1 MKDIFFSSDIRLLIQ
16 FNFSGIDFE
25 LLRNDSE
32 KFNWTPLLSTS
43 SIDGMIKILNNILIT
58 LYDVHAPV
66 QPIKMRHI
74 PSLCLTDE
82 IKKNYVQKQRQN
94 LNLKQD
100 LHFTTKNNRYMHNIN
115 IFITSYKTV
124 IQLKSGSFFGH

>member
-1 MKDIFFSSDIRLLIQ
+1 MIQ

-82 IKKNYVQKQRQN
+82 IKKN
-94 LNLKQD
+94 
-100 LHFTTKNNRYMHNIN
+100 
-115 IFITSYKTV
+115 
-124 IQLKSGSFFGH
+124 